1 MKKLTTSVLVI
12 VLSSSFAMVSA
23 QTIKDTAKT
32 QNIEEVVITGALG
45 LKKKK
50 DAVTSAQQVVSGSE
64 ITQAGA
70 INAVQALTGKV
81 AGLQIAQSNGGVVET
96 NSVI

>member
-45 LKKKK
+45 LKRRKM
-50 DAVTSAQQVVSGSE
+50 
-64 ITQAGA
+64 
-70 INAVQALTGKV
+70 L
-81 AGLQIAQSNGGVVET
+81 
-96 NSVI
+96 